1 MNYKGITAADSG
13 TARPGLDG
21 GKWQATNFA
30 SESE

>member
-1 MNYKGITAADSG
+1 MIFAR